1 MTATTD
7 QQRGEVDPVAL
18 PNTRGTDALALLDMD
33 DEHALILWRFGGYGT
48 REDFPGAR
56 LATLR
61 MLRGVD
67 RSGRKAMARVFASLA
82 PHSGVRA
89 VLALLRVL
97 AIRPAPVALPAPAPR
112 ALTPQRGWHRS
123 TPARA
128 P

>member
-1 MTATTD
+1 M
-7 QQRGEVDPVAL
+7 DPVAM
-18 PNTRGTDALALLDMD
+18 PSVKGSDALDLLNMSD
-33 DEHALILWRFGGYGT
+33 DHALILWRFGGYGT

-56 LATLR
+56 RATLL

-67 RSGRKAMARVFASLA
+67 RSARKALARIFVSLA
-82 PHSGVRA
+82 PRSGVRA

-97 AIRPAPVALPAPAPR
+97 AHRPAPIALPAPAPR
-112 ALTPQRGWHRS
+112 GLAPQRRCHRL

>member
-1 MTATTD
+1 MTTD
-7 QQRGEVDPVAL
+7 QERGEVDPVAL
-18 PNTRGTDALALLDMD
+18 PNVKGADALDLLNMSD
-33 DEHALILWRFGGYGT
+33 DHALILWRFGGYGS

-56 LATLR
+56 RATLA

-67 RSGRKAMARVFASLA
+67 RSARKALARIFASLA

-97 AIRPAPVALPAPAPR
+97 AHRPAPIALPAPAPR
-112 ALTPQRGWHRS
+112 ALTPQRGWHRL

>member
-1 MTATTD
+1 M
-7 QQRGEVDPVAL
+7 DPVAL
-18 PNTRGTDALALLDMD
+18 PNVRGADALDLLSMG
-33 DEHALILWRFGGYGT
+33 DEHALTLWRFGGYGT

-56 LATLR
+56 RATLA

-67 RSGRKAMARVFASLA
+67 RSGRRALARVFASLA
-82 PHSGVRA
+82 PRSGVRA

-97 AIRPAPVALPAPAPR
+97 TIRPAGIALPAPAPR
-112 ALTPQRGWHRS
+112 ALASQRRCHRL